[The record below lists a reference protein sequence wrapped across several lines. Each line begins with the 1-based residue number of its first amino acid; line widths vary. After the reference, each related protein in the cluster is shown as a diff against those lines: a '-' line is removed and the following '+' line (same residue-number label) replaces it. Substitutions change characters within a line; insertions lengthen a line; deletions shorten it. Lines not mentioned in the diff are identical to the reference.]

1 MNFTIGQATL
11 AEALNNLVRNT
22 NDKFQAYQNIQIE
35 VINENQIRLSAQN
48 EINKLEYT
56 IEARNA
62 SGECIMV
69 NAKRFTDIINK
80 LKDIITLH
88 DNVIMC
94 EKTKI
99 KIDYTTEKLIT
110 PVEIT
115 EEHSEIN
122 LSKFKNTVKNRLYAV
137 LKDNEYRNVITNMF
151 VNDGEIAATDGNV
164 LSVGT
169 LETPVYKS
177 FLLSQS
183 LAKEIITDFKDD
195 ETVNITVDDGKKVII
210 WNNKLKIESK
220 LQTGEYPQYNQLI
233 PQPAET
239 IKINKNELINK
250 LEIMSIVVEFTKP
263 QIKLIFCNNE
273 LTLEHKD
280 GKTVVNIE
288 NYSRDEAFEIYFNI
302 FYLISALKS
311 SNGDFVEVQLGKDAL
326 SAIVIKTADDRHVIM
341 PVQVRA

>member
-22 NDKFQAYQNIQIE
+22 NDKFEAYQNIQIE

-88 DNVIMC
+88 DNIIMC

-110 PVEIT
+110 PIETT
-115 EEHSEIN
+115 EEHSKIN

-137 LKDNEYRNVITNMF
+137 ETRMQNSVISNMF
-151 VNDGEIAATDGNV
+151 VNGSEIAATNGNV

-195 ETVNITVDDGKKVII
+195 ETVNITVDDGKKVVI

-220 LQTGEYPQYNQLI
+220 LQTGEYPQYNQPI

-250 LEIMSIVVEFTKP
+250 LEIMSIVVEFTKA
-263 QIKLIFCNNE
+263 QIKLVFCNNE

-288 NYSRDEAFEIYFNI
+288 NYNNPEPFEIYFNI

-311 SNGDFVEVQLGKDAL
+311 SNGDFVEVQLGSGAL
-326 SAIVIKTADDRHVIM
+326 SPIVIKTMNDLHLIM
-341 PVQVRA
+341 PVNVTR

>member
-22 NDKFQAYQNIQIE
+22 NEKFPAFQNIQIE
-35 VINENQIRLSAQN
+35 VINENQIRLSAEN
-48 EINKLEYT
+48 GINKLEYT

-62 SGECIMV
+62 SGEPIMV

-99 KIDYTTEKLIT
+99 KIDYTAEKLIT
-110 PVEIT
+110 PIETT

-122 LSKFKNTVKNRLYAV
+122 LSKFKNVVKNRLYAV
-137 LKDNEYRNVITNMF
+137 ETKMQNAVISNMF
-151 VNDGEIAATDGNV
+151 VNGGEIAATNGNV

-210 WNNKLKIESK
+210 WNDKLKIESK
-220 LQTGEYPQYNQLI
+220 LQTGQFPTYNQLI

-263 QIKLIFCNNE
+263 QIKLVFCNNE

-280 GKTVVNIE
+280 GKTVMSIE

-311 SNGDFVEVQLGKDAL
+311 SNGDFIEVQLGANAL
-326 SAIVIKTADDRHVIM
+326 SAIVIKTVDDRHVIM